1 MRCYY
6 MKNVIYFVKHNL
18 KYIVP
23 VLILIVIALV
33 CVFSIKIYKPNTQI
47 TTDNFNA
54 LDYKDYSG
62 SLTIDGQSDGFKY
75 QWFYS
80 QNMLTDCQ
88 STDLSLIFTS
98 DYNSIIQSSLK
109 SDYFCSYYF
118 PKSLHLNG
126 YPTLTVYISNE
137 EKLQDFK
144 LYKLDTSN
152 DTFTEINMAYN
163 LVDDDYS
170 ITYAVNDTSCVYV
183 ITADKENQTTVTTQQ
198 TTNIDTTTSAPTDTT
213 TTLDT
218 TSSETSTVKT
228 TTNTTVTTSSKITTN
243 ATTSNST
250 ETSIQEV
257 PSENDNVIS
266 NENIPPKRVL
276 SDGSQI
282 SQDDFKTDPV
292 PSGKPLPVEPD
303 DVTITYNDY
312 YTCYLTIKCD
322 TILNNMDSLTSGKE
336 QYVPNDG
343 IIFDCQEVIFYEGES
358 VYDVLARETEK
369 NGIQMECSFTPMY
382 NSVYI
387 EGINNLYEF
396 DCGSLSGWMYS
407 VNDWFPNY
415 GCSRYML
422 AQGDN
427 IVFCYT
433 CDLGQD
439 VGCVMGAV
447 S

>member
-33 CVFSIKIYKPNTQI
+33 CVFNIKIYKPNTQI

-80 QNMLTDCQ
+80 QNMLIDCQ
-88 STDLSLIFTS
+88 STDLNLIFTS

-118 PKSLHLNG
+118 PESMHLNG

-144 LYKLDTSN
+144 LYKLDTSS

-183 ITADKENQTTVTTQQ
+183 ITADKETQTTVTTQQ
-198 TTNIDTTTSAPTDTT
+198 TTNIDTTITT
-213 TTLDT
+213 TDT
-218 TSSETSTVKT
+218 TSSETSTVKN
-228 TTNTTVTTSSKITTN
+228 TTNTTITTSKITTN
-243 ATTSNST
+243 ATTS
-250 ETSIQEV
+250 
-257 PSENDNVIS
+257 
-266 NENIPPKRVL
+266 
-276 SDGSQI
+276 
-282 SQDDFKTDPV
+282 
-292 PSGKPLPVEPD
+292 
-303 DVTITYNDY
+303 
-312 YTCYLTIKCD
+312 
-322 TILNNMDSLTSGKE
+322 
-336 QYVPNDG
+336 
-343 IIFDCQEVIFYEGES
+343 
-358 VYDVLARETEK
+358 
-369 NGIQMECSFTPMY
+369 
-382 NSVYI
+382 
-387 EGINNLYEF
+387 
-396 DCGSLSGWMYS
+396 
-407 VNDWFPNY
+407 
-415 GCSRYML
+415 
-422 AQGDN
+422 
-427 IVFCYT
+427 
-433 CDLGQD
+433 
-439 VGCVMGAV
+439 
-447 S
+447 